1 MKRIQ
6 TQKAAEVP
14 ATRHCLASAEHAG
27 NKARPGT
34 ALSPGQGGLR
44 WRPGRGTHARALALH
59 TRAAHSL
66 QTHTH
71 ARCTLAL
78 HTRAAHSLQTH
89 TLHTGCTLRLHT
101 RAACSQSGQVRAAPA
116 SLRSER
122 ASGPPRRFPQTVC
135 GRRPQSLRDR
145 VTVPSPPTPACLPR
159 AQTQQQHTS
168 VGAERNSCIS
178 WKSEPTAN

>member
-14 ATRHCLASAEHAG
+14 ATRRCLASAEHAG

-44 WRPGRGTHARALALH
+44 WRPGRGTHARTLALH

-78 HTRAAHSLQTH
+78 HTRAAHARRVLT
-89 TLHTGCTLRLHT
+89 
-101 RAACSQSGQVRAAPA
+101 
-116 SLRSER
+116 ER
-122 ASGPPRRFPQTVC
+122 AGPGGPGLSPVGARVRSTPAL
-135 GRRPQSLRDR
+135 SADR
-145 VTVPSPPTPACLPR
+145 VWTSSSVTQGPGDGAITSQACLPATRPNTATAHQRRSRKRFLHFMEIR
-159 AQTQQQHTS
+159 AN
-168 VGAERNSCIS
+168 R
-178 WKSEPTAN
+178 